1 MNFTRT
7 LFFSL
12 LLPLALPLT
21 SWAQASSLTLGIF
34 PNLPAHKLVAIYQ
47 PLAIYLT
54 QQIGISVRLAS
65 AKNFREFYQATRD
78 QKFDFIITAPNLAG
92 LAMTESNYQPLAR
105 YTNAVAGLLVSKRNA
120 GIESPAAC
128 RNKTI
133 ALTDPLTIVH
143 QLGTSY
149 LLSQGLQAGIDYK
162 TIILNN
168 HTNAALAVMI
178 NKADCAIIGNLPY
191 SQMADDIQQTLHVIG
206 QTSAVASQL
215 FMSAPTLDKTTSAS
229 LRKALLSFSNTPE
242 GVDFAANQRLGAI
255 IVANKQDLAP
265 TQSYAITTQ
274 SLLAQP

>member
-1 MNFTRT
+1 
-7 LFFSL
+7 
-12 LLPLALPLT
+12 
-21 SWAQASSLTLGIF
+21 
-34 PNLPAHKLVAIYQ
+34 
-47 PLAIYLT
+47 
-54 QQIGISVRLAS
+54 VRLAS